1 MSRRIFA
8 EAVWMVVK
16 LRWRGSTGQT

>member
-8 EAVWMVVK
+8 EAVAEVWR
-16 LRWRGSTGQT
+16 LRFDALRGRF